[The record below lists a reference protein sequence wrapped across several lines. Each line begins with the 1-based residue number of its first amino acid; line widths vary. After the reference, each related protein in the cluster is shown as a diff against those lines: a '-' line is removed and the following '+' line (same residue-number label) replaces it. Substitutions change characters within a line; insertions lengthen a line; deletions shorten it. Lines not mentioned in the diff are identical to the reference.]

1 MEIVSI
7 LLGLSLWTTP
17 VSAQIDDN
25 ALKAD
30 LSPVELG
37 NIENIVNPPQQA
49 LEGQIE
55 PDQGAQ
61 DWLLEAYAIDIAN
74 KYGISTYEFVTTL
87 ERESGGWQNIQS
99 QIINSKGEQEDS
111 HGICQ
116 IHAPSHPE
124 ITREQMYDPY
134 WCIEWSAK
142 EFSEGR
148 AWQWTEWRKLKGLI

>member
-55 PDQGAQ
+55 PNQGAQ
-61 DWLLEAYAIDIAN
+61 DWLLELEKHPELKKLADCESGSTESAVNPKDVDGFP
-74 KYGISTYEFVTTL
+74 KYGLFQYHVPTWLWFQELMGVSGLDIMSGEDQLTVT
-87 ERESGGWQNIQS
+87 RWAF
-99 QIINSKGEQEDS
+99 S
-111 HGICQ
+111 HGKS
-116 IHAPSHPE
+116 SHWGVCYP
-124 ITREQMYDPY
+124 
-134 WCIEWSAK
+134 
-142 EFSEGR
+142 
-148 AWQWTEWRKLKGLI
+148 